1 MSSLDVRLTVSEAIV
16 IMRAISAQQWR
27 EPDADKRDDLELIRL
42 KIYDMLPP
50 TRAEV
55 ITLDRC
61 A

>member
-1 MSSLDVRLTVSEAIV
+1 MSSIDVRLTVNEAIV

-27 EPDADKRDDLELIRL
+27 EPDAEKRDDLEMLRL
-42 KIYDMLPP
+42 KLYDRLPP
-50 TRAEV
+50 TRGDV